1 MLKSGLVAFFIVL
14 GMSVL
19 VSTEVFADQVDQRLK
34 IKIIDRITVNEEKL
48 SISLLIKNL
57 FNYSSYVK

>member
-34 IKIIDRITVNEEKL
+34 IKIR
-48 SISLLIKNL
+48 
-57 FNYSSYVK
+57 